1 MFEKMTNFRLPN
13 WLIFTA
19 LFINMWLVCFSIIF
33 GDYFGAIL
41 GAICMGCFIFTYKI
55 NKWIAHEK
63 EKKNKTGD

>member
-1 MFEKMTNFRLPN
+1 MINFRLPN

-41 GAICMGCFIFTYKI
+41 GVICMSCFIFTYKI
-55 NKWIAHEK
+55 NQWAAHEK
-63 EKKNKTGD
+63 EKKNKSGD